1 MRKSSKKIGEILIGR
16 GRITEAQVLDALKE
30 QKLNGKFLG
39 RILVEK
45 GLLPE
50 SEVTAALGEQ
60 FELPLI
66 ELSLEQVD
74 MELVRKF
81 SSALVI
87 DHKCV
92 PLSED
97 DSSVTVAIANPLD
110 AVALAK
116 LEEESNPRRLNLV
129 LACEKDIDK
138 VLEQYR
144 KYISDSIQR
153 LLKRKLPE
161 AGV

>member
-1 MRKSSKKIGEILIGR
+1 MKKSSRRIGEILIGR
-16 GRITEAQVLDALKE
+16 GRITEAQVLDALKD
-30 QKLNGKFLG
+30 QKLSGKFLG
-39 RILVEK
+39 KILVEK
-45 GLLPE
+45 GLLSE
-50 SEVTAALGEQ
+50 AEVTEALGEQ
-60 FELPLI
+60 FDLPLVDV
-66 ELSLEQVD
+66 SLDKVD

-97 DSSVTVAIANPLD
+97 ESSVTVAIINPLD

-116 LEEESNPRRLNLV
+116 LEEEANPRILKLV
-129 LACEKDIDK
+129 LACEKDVDP
-138 VLEQYR
+138 VVEQYR

-153 LLKRKLPE
+153 LLKRTPPE
-161 AGV
+161 AGA

>member
-1 MRKSSKKIGEILIGR
+1 MKKSSKRIGEILIGR
-16 GRITEAQVLDALKE
+16 GRITEAQVLDALKD
-30 QKLNGKFLG
+30 QKLSGKFLG
-39 RILVEK
+39 SILVEK
-45 GLLPE
+45 GLL
-50 SEVTAALGEQ
+50 SEVEVTEALAEQ
-60 FELPLI
+60 FDLPLVGI
-66 ELSLEQVD
+66 SLDKVD

-97 DSSVTVAIANPLD
+97 ESSVTVAISNPLD

-116 LEEESNPRRLNLV
+116 LEEEANPRVLKLV
-129 LACEKDIDK
+129 LACEKDVDP
-138 VLEQYR
+138 VVEQYR
-144 KYISDSIQR
+144 KYISESIQQ

-161 AGV
+161 AGA

>member
-1 MRKSSKKIGEILIGR
+1 MKKSSKRIGEILIGR
-16 GRITEAQVLDALKE
+16 GRITEAQVLDALSE

-39 RILVEK
+39 SILVEK
-45 GLLPE
+45 GLLSE
-50 SEVTAALGEQ
+50 SEVTEALGEQ
-60 FELPLI
+60 FDLPLVDI
-66 ELSLEQVD
+66 STENVD

-92 PLSED
+92 PLKED
-97 DSSVTVAIANPLD
+97 ETSVTVAISNPLD

-116 LEEESNPRRLNLV
+116 LEEEANPRILNLV
-129 LACEKDIDK
+129 LASEHDIER
-138 VLEQYR
+138 VVGEYR

-153 LLKRKLPE
+153 LLKRKPPE
-161 AGV
+161 AST

>member
-1 MRKSSKKIGEILIGR
+1 MNKSSKRIGEILVGK
-16 GRITEAQVLDALKE
+16 GRITEAQVLDALND
-30 QKLNGKFLG
+30 QKLSGKFLG
-39 RILVEK
+39 KILVEK
-45 GLLPE
+45 GLL
-50 SEVTAALGEQ
+50 SEEELTEALGAQ
-60 FELPLI
+60 FDLPLVDI
-66 ELSLEQVD
+66 SLEHVN

-97 DSSVTVAIANPLD
+97 DSSVTVAIINPLD

-116 LEEESNPRRLNLV
+116 LEEEANPRTLKLV
-129 LACEKDIDK
+129 LACEEKVDL

-144 KYISDSIQR
+144 KYISQNIQR
-153 LLKRKLPE
+153 LLKRKPPE
-161 AGV
+161 ATS